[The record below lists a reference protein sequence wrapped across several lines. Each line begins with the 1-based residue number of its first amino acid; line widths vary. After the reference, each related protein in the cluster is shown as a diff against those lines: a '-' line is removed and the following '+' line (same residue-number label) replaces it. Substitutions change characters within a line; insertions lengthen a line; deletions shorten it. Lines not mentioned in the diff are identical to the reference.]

1 MSSKA
6 RKAEKRAER
15 EAWCAREDEERRR
28 VNNLSLCDRIEEAD
42 SLHEMK
48 DVLRIICERAGIDI
62 YQ

>member
-1 MSSKA
+1 MSSSS

-15 EAWCAREDEERRR
+15 EAWSAREDEERRR
-28 VNNLSLCDRIEEAD
+28 INSLPLWERIDEAVAD
-42 SLHEMK
+42 ESLK